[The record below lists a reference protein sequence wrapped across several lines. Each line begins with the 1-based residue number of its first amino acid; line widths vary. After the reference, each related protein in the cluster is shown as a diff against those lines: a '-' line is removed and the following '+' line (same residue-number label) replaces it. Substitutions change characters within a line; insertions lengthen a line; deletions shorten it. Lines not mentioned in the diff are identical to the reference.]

1 MSDVGQVERV
11 TQNRVVGLFRDCLG
25 YEYLGNWEYHEGNS
39 NIEVNPLVANLRA
52 RDYDKN
58 LINKAIDKRKS
69 DASLGGG
76 RDLYQANHFA
86 IAEEVR
92 LL

>member
-1 MSDVGQVERV
+1 M
-11 TQNRVVGLFRDCLG
+11 NLLA
-25 YEYLGNWEYHEGNS
+25 
-39 NIEVNPLVANLRA
+39 ANLRA
-52 RDYDKN
+52 RGYDKN